1 MTGAIVG
8 RTIAG
13 GARTPDL
20 VLASGSRTRALMLE
34 RVGLRPILDKP
45 LVDEE
50 EVKLAGK
57 AEGVGADAVAEAL
70 AELKAQR
77 VTRRHPGALVIG
89 ADQMLECEGV
99 WFDKPTDRDSARA
112 QLQALRGKTHQL
124 ISCAVIVR
132 DGERI
137 WHKIDRARL
146 TMRSFSDAF
155 LDGYLDAVGDEVTQT
170 VGAYQLEGLGAQL
183 FQRVE
188 GDFFTILGLPL
199 LPLLGFLRVHG
210 VGTE

>member
-1 MTGAIVG
+1 MSPPTQPA
-8 RTIAG
+8 
-13 GARTPDL
+13 L
-20 VLASGSRTRALMLE
+20 VLASGSRTRAAMLE
-34 RVGLRPILDKP
+34 RAGLTAILDKP

-50 EVKLAGK
+50 EVKLAGR
-57 AEGVGADAVAEAL
+57 AEGVPADAVAEAL

-89 ADQMLECEGV
+89 ADQMLDCEGI
-99 WFDKPTDRDSARA
+99 WFDKPADRAGARD
-112 QLQALRGKTHQL
+112 QLLSLRGKTHQL
-124 ISCAVIVR
+124 VSCAVVLR
-132 DGERI
+132 DGQRL
-137 WHKIDRARL
+137 WHKVDRAKL
-146 TMRSFSDAF
+146 TMRWFSEAF
-155 LDGYLDAVGDEVTQT
+155 LDDYLDRAGEEVLHS

-183 FQRVE
+183 FQKVE

>member
-1 MTGAIVG
+1 MTP
-8 RTIAG
+8 T
-13 GARTPDL
+13 L

-34 RVGLRPILDKP
+34 KAGLRPILDKP

-77 VTRRHPGALVIG
+77 VTRRHSGALVVG

-99 WFDKPTDRDSARA
+99 WFDKPSDRAAARA
-112 QLQALRGKTHQL
+112 QLLALRGKTHQL
-124 ISCAVIVR
+124 VSCAVIVR
-132 DGERI
+132 DGERL
-137 WHKIDRARL
+137 WHKVDRARL
-146 TMRSFSDAF
+146 TMRNFSESF
-155 LDGYLDAVGDEVTQT
+155 LDGYLDAVGDEVLHS